1 MQGNIQ
7 IEVLNENA
15 IIVATRLKGVSDPD
29 KRNLVMAIAQAIGLT
44 LDDARIIY
52 LMYPDFLAKSKHT
65 ILDLSNNRSIP
76 DL

>member
-15 IIVATRLKGVSDPD
+15 VIVATHLKDVSDLD
-29 KRNLVMAIAQAIGLT
+29 KQVIVMSLAQALDLSPTGILLT
-44 LDDARIIY
+44 SLI
-52 LMYPDFLAKSKHT
+52 YPDFLAKSKHAKT
-65 ILDLSNNRSIP
+65 DLSNIRSTP